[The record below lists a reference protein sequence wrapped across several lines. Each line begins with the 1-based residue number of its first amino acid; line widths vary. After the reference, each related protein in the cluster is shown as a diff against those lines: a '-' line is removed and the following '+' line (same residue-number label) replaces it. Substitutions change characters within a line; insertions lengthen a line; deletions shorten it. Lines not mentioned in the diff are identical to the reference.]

1 MKLTKRNGNLTAY
14 DDEKIIT
21 SILRANAEVAEEALS
36 RNTASYIA
44 DDVFELL
51 TENHEIIST
60 QEIRSTVYSILC
72 EKGYP
77 LTAEH
82 YMEYK
87 R

>member
-1 MKLTKRNGNLTAY
+1 MKITKRNGNLTAY

-60 QEIRSTVYSILC
+60 QEIRSTVYSTLC
-72 EKGYP
+72 ENCYP

>member
-1 MKLTKRNGNLTAY
+1 MKIAKKNGNLTLY

-21 SILRANAEVAEEALS
+21 SILRANAEVAEEVLS
-36 RNTASYIA
+36 RNTASYMA
-44 DDVFELL
+44 DDIFERL
-51 TENHEIIST
+51 TEEKEIIST
-60 QEIRSTVYSILC
+60 QEIRDSVYAILC

>member
-1 MKLTKRNGNLTAY
+1 MKITKRNGNLTAY

-51 TENHEIIST
+51 TENHDFHAGNSIHCLL
-60 QEIRSTVYSILC
+60 YSV
-72 EKGYP
+72 
-77 LTAEH
+77 
-82 YMEYK
+82 
-87 R
+87 